1 MARNAHPEVTRRRIL
16 DAAQK
21 LFFTKGYE
29 HTTMRDILD
38 ELGDLSKGA
47 IYHHFASK
55 ETILDA
61 LCEEDGQRMKA
72 SPIRNDDSLDGLH
85 KMRALIANSVANM
98 PHMRLMGEAYP
109 TLEDP
114 TTLAANLRAWRTT
127 VADMFLELIDAG
139 IEDGSITTDYP
150 REAAEIISLLTN
162 YWLAPTFYPGTQ
174 AELRHRVKAL
184 ALMCDSLGV
193 PLLTDELSDQLA
205 DGYAAFLSVDESHT
219 GEATQR
225 SGDDGSAAQ

>member
-29 HTTMRDILD
+29 RTTMRDIID

-55 ETILDA
+55 QAILDA
-61 LCEEDGQRMKA
+61 LCDEDSQRMKA

-85 KMRALIANSVANM
+85 AMRALFAGSVSDA

-109 TLEDP
+109 TMEDP
-114 TTLAANLRAWRTT
+114 TTLAANLKAWRTY
-127 VADMFLELIDAG
+127 VADRFLELIDAG
-139 IEDGSITTDYP
+139 IDDGSITTDYP
-150 REAAEIISLLTN
+150 REAAQILALLTN
-162 YWLAPTFYPGTQ
+162 YWLAPTFYPATQ
-174 AELRHRVKAL
+174 PELRHRVEAL
-184 ALMCDSLGV
+184 ARICDSLDV
-193 PLLTDELSDQLA
+193 PVFTDELIDQLTE
-205 DGYAAFLSVDESHT
+205 GYAAYLGP
-219 GEATQR
+219 GEAPA
-225 SGDDGSAAQ
+225 DEA